1 MDDESEAQ
9 AHLMRVTHW
18 VREELEKT
26 SPELMRQ
33 IRRRRLRRPRA
44 AIAER
49 HHVTETQAVPS
60 TDP

>member
-1 MDDESEAQ
+1 MEHDSE
-9 AHLMRVTHW
+9 AHLMRMTQW

-26 SPELMRQ
+26 SPELVRQ